1 MSDHTLATVRSDA
14 AAPPRREPW
23 WRNAVIYQVYV
34 RSFAAGPAPDAGHD
48 DAGRNGA
55 RAGAAGGPGAVGN
68 LAGVRSRLGYLADL
82 GIDAIWFNPWYPSP
96 MADAGYDVSDYRA
109 IDPLFGTLDEAEKLI
124 AEAHERGIRIILDVV
139 PNHGSDQQQ
148 WFVDALAAPPG
159 SPERARYIFRPGRG
173 AHGELPPNNWIS
185 EFGGPAWS
193 RTTGPDGRPGEWY
206 LHLFTP
212 EQPDFNWDN
221 PDVRAEFEDVL
232 RFWFDR
238 GVDGFRIDS
247 AALLVKDP
255 ALADHGGPAGEP
267 EPSSGGGPEP
277 SGGHPFVDRDGVH
290 DVYRAW
296 RRLADS
302 YPGDRVLIGEVWLP
316 DVERMS
322 RYLRPGELN
331 SVFNFDFLRCPWDGT
346 VLRSVIDATL
356 ESHARVGAAATWVLS
371 NHDVIRNVTRYGRAD
386 TSFDRPGYRIGEDT
400 DLALGTRRARAAAL
414 LSLSLP
420 GGAYVYQGEELG
432 LWEVEDIP
440 GELRQDPM
448 WQRSQ
453 HAHLGRDGCRVPLP
467 WSGDRP
473 PFGFLTGPGAPGGTD
488 GAGVPGAPGG
498 TDGAGVP
505 GVSGSPSIGSPS
517 VPGSRGNP
525 GNPGR
530 PRTWLPQPAGWK
542 DLTVNIQLNDPGSML
557 SLYRHVLRLRHSE
570 DAFAGDEFRWLAA
583 PDGVLCYRRG
593 ADVTV
598 LINTSARPVELP
610 SHDSILAASGEVTGG
625 VLPPDTGVWLRTRP
639 PVS

>member
-1 MSDHTLATVRSDA
+1 MSDHTLASARSDT

-23 WRNAVIYQVYV
+23 WRSAVIYQVYV
-34 RSFAAGPAPDAGHD
+34 RSFAAGPAPAAAGID
-48 DAGRNGA
+48 FERNGA
-55 RAGAAGGPGAVGN
+55 AIGVGN
-68 LAGVRSRLGYLADL
+68 LAGVRSRLEYLADL

-124 AEAHERGIRIILDVV
+124 AEAHDLGIRIILDVV

-148 WFVDALAAPPG
+148 WFIDALAAPPG
-159 SPERARYIFRPGRG
+159 SPERARYVFRPGRG
-173 AHGELPPNNWIS
+173 AHGELPPNNWVS

-193 RTTGPDGRPGEWY
+193 RTTGPDGEPGEWY

-212 EQPDFNWDN
+212 EQPDFDWDN
-221 PDVRAEFEDVL
+221 PDVRGEFEDVL

-255 ALADHGGPAGEP
+255 TLADQGGPDDGTAPAGT
-267 EPSSGGGPEP
+267 
-277 SGGHPFVDRDGVH
+277 HPFVDRDGVH
-290 DVYRAW
+290 DIYRAW
-296 RRLADS
+296 RRIADS

-371 NHDVIRNVTRYGRAD
+371 NHDVIRDVTRYGRAD
-386 TSFDRPGYRIGEDT
+386 TSFDRPGWRIGEHT

-420 GGAYVYQGEELG
+420 GGAYIYQGEELG

-440 GELRQDPM
+440 AELRQDPM
-448 WQRSQ
+448 WTRSG

-473 PFGFLTGPGAPGGTD
+473 PFGFLTGPAGSGAPDETGIPG
-488 GAGVPGAPGG
+488 GAGA
-498 TDGAGVP
+498 
-505 GVSGSPSIGSPS
+505 
-517 VPGSRGNP
+517 
-525 GNPGR
+525 
-530 PRTWLPQPAGWK
+530 PRTWLPQPDGWK
-542 DLTVNIQLNDPGSML
+542 DLTVTIQRNDPGSML
-557 SLYRHVLRLRHSE
+557 SLYRHVLRLRHRE
-570 DAFAGDEFRWLAA
+570 DAFAGEDFRWLEA

-598 LINTSARPVELP
+598 VINTSARPFDLP
-610 SHDSILAASGEVTGG
+610 PHDGILAASAEVTGG
-625 VLPPDTGVWLRTRP
+625 VLPPDTAVWLRTPP
-639 PVS
+639 PVG